1 MNNNLQPRMATR
13 VGIVIASLL
22 IVIHIAAGF
31 VCHTCFFD
39 LEQPK
44 TRSFH
49 LHSGDDLNPC
59 HHGRNETHPLIS
71 WACSVMQDDT
81 AFILPDI
88 PRLPAALLSS
98 NLISS
103 SFGTDGHPGAP
114 EKLFSVISVPHGAR
128 GSKVLV
134 HPLPVCR

>member
-1 MNNNLQPRMATR
+1 M
-13 VGIVIASLL
+13 IASLL

-59 HHGRNETHPLIS
+59 HHGRNDIHPLIS

-81 AFILPDI
+81 AFILPEI
-88 PRLPAALLSS
+88 PQ
-98 NLISS
+98 
-103 SFGTDGHPGAP
+103 
-114 EKLFSVISVPHGAR
+114 
-128 GSKVLV
+128 
-134 HPLPVCR
+134 LPVMISFFVVLFLLDVSYTGRTSITAHGRSPPSF